1 MFPLCLAIPAK
12 VIKMEGEKAE
22 VEIGGIR
29 KEASL
34 ALVMD
39 QGVNVG
45 DYVLIHTGYAITK
58 LDEEEAESILKTWRQ
73 VMAAEQGESL

>member
-1 MFPLCLAIPAK
+1 LCLAIPAK
-12 VIKMEGEKAE
+12 VIKIEGEKAE

-34 ALVMD
+34 ALVTD
-39 QGVNVG
+39 QGVGIG

-58 LDEEEAESILKTWRQ
+58 IDEEEAESILKTWRE
-73 VMAAEQGESL
+73 VMAAEKGESL

>member
-1 MFPLCLAIPAK
+1 MCLAVPGK
-12 VIKMEGEKAE
+12 VLKIEGDRAE

-34 ALVMD
+34 ALLSD
-39 QGVNVG
+39 QEVKVG

-58 LDEEEAESILKTWRQ
+58 IDEGEAGEILKAWKD
-73 VMAAEQGESL
+73 VLSAEYEV

>member
-1 MFPLCLAIPAK
+1 
-12 VIKMEGEKAE
+12 MEGEKAE

-34 ALVMD
+34 ALVAD
-39 QGVNVG
+39 QGVSVG

>member
-1 MFPLCLAIPAK
+1 MCLAIPAK
-12 VIKMEGEKAE
+12 VIKLEGEKAE

-34 ALVMD
+34 ALVAD
-39 QGVNVG
+39 QGVSVG

-58 LDEEEAESILKTWRQ
+58 LDEKEAESILKTWRE
-73 VMAAEQGESL
+73 VMAAEQVESL

>member
-1 MFPLCLAIPAK
+1 LCLAIPAK
-12 VIKMEGEKAE
+12 VIKIDGERAE

-34 ALVMD
+34 ALVAD
-39 QGVNVG
+39 QGVGIG

-58 LDEEEAESILKTWRQ
+58 IDEEEAESILKTWRQ
-73 VMAAEQGESL
+73 VMAAEKGESL

>member
-1 MFPLCLAIPAK
+1 MCLAIPAK

-34 ALVMD
+34 ALVAD
-39 QGVNVG
+39 QGVGVG

-58 LDEEEAESILKTWRQ
+58 IDEKEAELILKTWRQ
-73 VMAAEQGESL
+73 VMAAEKGESL

>member
-1 MFPLCLAIPAK
+1 MCLAIPAK
-12 VIKMEGEKAE
+12 VISMEGEKAE

-34 ALVMD
+34 ALVAD
-39 QGVNVG
+39 QGVSVG

>member
-1 MFPLCLAIPAK
+1 LCLAIPAK

-34 ALVMD
+34 ALVAD
-39 QGVNVG
+39 QGVGVG

-58 LDEEEAESILKTWRQ
+58 IDEKEAELILKTWRQ
-73 VMAAEQGESL
+73 VMAAEKGESL

>member
-1 MFPLCLAIPAK
+1 LCLAIPAK

-29 KEASL
+29 MEASL
-34 ALVMD
+34 ALVAD
-39 QGVNVG
+39 QGVGVG

-58 LDEEEAESILKTWRQ
+58 IDEEEAELILKTWRQ
-73 VMAAEQGESL
+73 VMAAEKGESL